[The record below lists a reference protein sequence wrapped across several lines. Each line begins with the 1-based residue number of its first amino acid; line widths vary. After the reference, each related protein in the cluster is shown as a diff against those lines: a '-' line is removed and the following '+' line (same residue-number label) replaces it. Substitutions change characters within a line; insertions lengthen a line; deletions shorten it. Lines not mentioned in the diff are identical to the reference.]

1 MEPTNMTKVKSTKC
15 SVVTKLVEEFGS
27 DVLSG
32 DSETLTCIACDQ
44 EMNYL
49 R

>member
-1 MEPTNMTKVKSTKC
+1 MPKLKSTKS

-27 DVLSG
+27 DVLSRDG
-32 DSETLTCIACDQ
+32 ETLTCIARDQ